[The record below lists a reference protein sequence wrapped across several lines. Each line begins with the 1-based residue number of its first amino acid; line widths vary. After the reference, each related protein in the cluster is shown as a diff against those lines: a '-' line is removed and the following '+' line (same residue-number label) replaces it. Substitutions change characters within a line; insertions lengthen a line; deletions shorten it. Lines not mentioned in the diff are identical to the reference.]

1 MAVSDTL
8 QYTGVDQ
15 YIEEKVQQAEDIL
28 EDRDIDIQDRSVLVG
43 YDMNGPLTDRDS
55 SRLQPNEQV
64 ATAVRTV
71 PLERDDVLGAMISG
85 YDIDTL
91 QYFRD
96 QRLELEDRMEVVG
109 ELGSVYTAD
118 GDVHQVHPG
127 ADEDDLIELK
137 QELYEAAADEGR
149 KLLEQGNFSTVVG
162 CTRVEGEGRP
172 NDPRGETYL
181 HVDADPAETTADL
194 WETLKDVDGFRYD
207 HEKDMITYESDHDTT
222 KALSAALRHDHT
234 FLGVRFEELEDGRI
248 GLQRDRTDADIDLE
262 DAHAFIEDSLPAGW
276 RTEPNPDWGVD
287 YVSTDVSPSKERG
300 ANSLAQQYF
309 DSDADE
315 YLIAHVGDKEG
326 DVMDGDNTLFFPQ
339 EGTPAHRY
347 CEENDI
353 EHVPVRDAWDY
364 SLIMADLLYGD
375 TDA

>member
-8 QYTGVDQ
+8 QYTGVDE
-15 YIEEKVQQAEDIL
+15 YIDAKVQKAEDIL
-28 EDRDIDIQDRSVLVG
+28 QERDIDIQDRSVLIG

-55 SRLQPNEQV
+55 SQLQPNEQV
-64 ATAVRTV
+64 TTAVRTV
-71 PLERDDVLGAMISG
+71 PLDRDDVLGAMISG

-127 ADEDDLIELK
+127 ADEDDIIELK
-137 QELYEAAADEGR
+137 QSLYEAAAQESR

-162 CTRVEGEGRP
+162 CTRIEGEGTP
-172 NDPRGETYL
+172 EDPRGETYL
-181 HVDADPAETTADL
+181 HVDADPDETTEDL
-194 WETLKDVDGFRYD
+194 WEALRDVDGFSYNRNNGI
-207 HEKDMITYESDHDTT
+207 ITYESDHDTT
-222 KALSAALRHDHT
+222 KALSEALRHDHT
-234 FLGVRFEELEDGRI
+234 FLGVRFRELTDGRI
-248 GLQRDRTDADIDLE
+248 GLRRDRTDADIDIE
-262 DAHAFIEDSLPAGW
+262 DAHAFIENSLPEGW

-287 YVSTDVSPSKERG
+287 YISTDISPSKERG

-309 DSDADE
+309 DSGKDE

-326 DVMDGDNTLFFPQ
+326 DVMDGDNAVFFPQ
-339 EGTPAHRY
+339 ENTPAHRH
-347 CEENDI
+347 CEENGI

-364 SLIMADLLYGD
+364 SLIMAELLDGD